1 MRPDEASDDARATSG
16 QTRNQY
22 ATGPDEN
29 GPNGAKRRDVG
40 TEIEMGKRRPTA
52 AGKEKTDGGHE
63 DGGCGGRR
71 NPTRSDTML
80 GIDKLYSIGAK
91 GHRYSTCTGVQICRK
106 PPNKWGNYNI
116 QTYI

>member
-16 QTRNQY
+16 QTRNQS
-22 ATGPDEN
+22 ATEPDEA
-29 GPNGAKRRDVG
+29 GPNGAKQRDRDRDG
-40 TEIEMGKRRPTA
+40 KEAGKRRPTA
-52 AGKEKTDGGHE
+52 VGKKKTDGGHE

-91 GHRYSTCTGVQICRK
+91 SHRYSTYICVQICRK
-106 PPNKWGNYNI
+106 PPDK
-116 QTYI
+116 